1 MSNAN
6 TSKRIVVRRTRSRS
20 KAGHHGGAWKIAY
33 ADYVTAMMA
42 FFLVM
47 WLLSLVPR
55 EDLTSIAQYFRMPLK
70 VAIHG
75 GPKIDYSERAVPGGS
90 PSPIPNISALTQQRA
105 PTQKIGGSTE
115 DRKRLQS
122 FKRDLENLIRIDPVL
137 HEFRPQLL
145 LDITNEGL
153 RIQIVDAQNRPMFAT
168 GSAQMQPY
176 MRDIL
181 RALAPAFNR
190 MPYRMTITGHTDSV
204 QYATGERHYSNWELS
219 ADRANAARKELVHGG
234 MEEAKVKQVL
244 GLSSTVPLVKGD
256 PLAAVNRRISIVVLD
271 RQAERYIDEQ
281 NAVGQVAED
290 AELQQTT
297 PNTEPQTD
305 DPGAAPTAPSADTGQ
320 NRQEQT

>member
-1 MSNAN
+1 
-6 TSKRIVVRRTRSRS
+6 VRRTRSRS

-55 EDLTSIAQYFRMPLK
+55 EDLTSIAQYFRMPLR
-70 VAIHG
+70 VAMQG
-75 GPKIDYSERAVPGGS
+75 GPKIDVSEKAVPGGS

-105 PTQKIGGSTE
+105 PTQKIGGSTA

-204 QYATGERHYSNWELS
+204 QYATGERYYSNWELS
-219 ADRANAARKELVHGG
+219 ADRANAARRELVYGSLQ
-234 MEEAKVKQVL
+234 EDKIKQVL

-256 PLAAVNRRISIVVLD
+256 PLAAVNRRISIVVLN
-271 RQAERYIDEQ
+271 RQAERYLDEQ
-281 NAVGQVAED
+281 NAVGQMEGD
-290 AELQQTT
+290 ADQPDGLPEQDASADLSV
-297 PNTEPQTD
+297 N
-305 DPGAAPTAPSADTGQ
+305 PSADPTAASA
-320 NRQEQT
+320 NTD